1 LGIYDR
7 RTGELTLDSRNN
19 YLDNLEL
26 VDRALGETRRA
37 MEATGCWENS
47 TILVT
52 SDHPLRPSAWNQ
64 EFSWSREE
72 AAVTGNKEYPWV
84 PFLVKVAGQ
93 RRPVTYD
100 PPFNTVL
107 IHDLTVGFMRGQ
119 LSTAEDTLRWLDQNR
134 SRAPL
139 QLAPPE

>member
-1 LGIYDR
+1 
-7 RTGELTLDSRNN
+7 
-19 YLDNLEL
+19 
-26 VDRALGETRRA
+26 
-37 MEATGCWENS
+37 MEAAGCWENS

-72 AAVTGNKEYPWV
+72 AAVMGNKEYPWV

-93 RRPVTYD
+93 TRPVTYTA
-100 PPFNTVL
+100 PFNTVL
-107 IHDLTVGFMRGQ
+107 IHDLIVGLIRGQ
-119 LSTAEDTLRWLDQNR
+119 LSTPEDVLGWLDRNR

-139 QLAPPE
+139 